1 MSEVKLN
8 KDNFEKE
15 VLKSNIPVVVDFY
28 ADWCG
33 PCKMLAPVLEDVAKM
48 YEGKVKVCKINGD
61 NEMELGE
68 EYEIVAI
75 PTLICFKNGNVE
87 YVSSGFLDKNGLTN
101 MFEKLI

>member
-15 VLKSNIPVVVDFY
+15 VLKSDIPVVVDFY

-48 YEGKVKVCKINGD
+48 YERKVKVCKINVD
-61 NEMELGE
+61 NEMELAE
-68 EYEIVAI
+68 KYEIVAI